1 MNTTRAMRKQVNDGI
16 KDGSIIQLTKVSAV
30 SKITRNLSKDECRR
44 ILSEKFIDYS
54 NFPQILRQENLTFET
69 KDAIRQGPKKSKRFY
84 EEALM
89 PSGDTKPK
97 QKKESESQEHD
108 QGTQD
113 DQDAQGAQDAMEDEV
128 QEFLDAPPS
137 PMSEPATSDDSIGFV
152 TTDPK
157 QPIKVVNDV
166 RESIGLSA
174 LEKSTTEFNKKM
186 QTIIGSFG
194 SALAKE
200 NKKVLALEKAIKN
213 LDVGSGSI
221 EIKVGT
227 FAKPKKIE
235 GVIHHPKFAE
245 IVEKLEMNPDKCVY
259 LCGGAGSGKTTLAMQ
274 ISEALSLPF
283 GSLSMTEGMSEAMLL
298 GKPTITG
305 GYVGT
310 DFVEKYE
317 NGGVFLFDEMDAMD
331 ANVAVVVNSALANGF
346 MSVPHRSENP
356 VAKRHENFF
365 VIACANTWGTG
376 QGSNLYQGR
385 NKLDGATL
393 DRFEMVAIGYN
404 PRLEK
409 MLADDPI
416 WYNAVLELRKRAEEY
431 NLTRIVGTRTFK
443 RAGIY
448 KARGKSL
455 KEFLASQTVHWSK
468 EELAKVSLSDIV
480 YVSKEMAV

>member
-1 MNTTRAMRKQVNDGI
+1 MRKQVNDGI
-16 KDGSIIQLTKVSAV
+16 KSGAIKQITKVSAV
-30 SKITRNLSKDECRR
+30 SKVTRNLSKDECRG
-44 ILSEKFIDYS
+44 ILRNCEIDYAKY
-54 NFPQILRQENLTFET
+54 PDILRKENVQFAMEQP
-69 KDAIRQGPKKSKRFY
+69 KESRQFY
-84 EEALM
+84 EEKIAL
-89 PSGDTKPK
+89 GDAKDDS
-97 QKKESESQEHD
+97 KESKESDESQD
-108 QGTQD
+108 GQGEQD
-113 DQDAQGAQDAMEDEV
+113 YQEEIEGEI
-128 QEFLDAPPS
+128 QEFLDTPPS
-137 PMSEPATSDDSIGFV
+137 PPIPEKSDVSIGFV

-166 RESIGLSA
+166 RDSIGLSA
-174 LEKSTTEFNKKM
+174 LEQSTTDFNKKM
-186 QTIIGSFG
+186 QTIIGGF
-194 SALAKE
+194 SAQLATE
-200 NKKVLALEKAIKN
+200 YKKVSSLQKQIKN
-213 LDVGSGSI
+213 LDIGSGSM

-409 MLADDPI
+409 MLADDPT
-416 WYNAVLELRKRAEEY
+416 WYKAVLELRKRAEEY

-448 KARGKSL
+448 RARGKTL
-455 KEFLASQTVHWSK
+455 KEFLTSQTVHWSK

-480 YVSKEMAV
+480 YQAKEMAV